1 MNMNKRSRVILSTLI
16 QKKEYGQA
24 AYMKELAEQ
33 FKVSTRTIRN
43 DLEQINEF
51 LNKNK
56 LSGVSLGKQ
65 GVIETGKDLSLIHIS
80 EHTRP
85 EPIEYDVF

>member
-1 MNMNKRSRVILSTLI
+1 
-16 QKKEYGQA
+16 
-24 AYMKELAEQ
+24 MKELAEQ

-56 LSGVSLGKQ
+56 LSGVSL
-65 GVIETGKDLSLIHIS
+65 
-80 EHTRP
+80 
-85 EPIEYDVF
+85 